1 MASDKSAGAPSRTQW
16 ERACLLR
23 LARFGAVGLSGV
35 AVNTAALWLLVRRAG
50 LPLTAASAIATE
62 IAILSNFALND
73 AWTFRHAP
81 RASGLLR
88 RLLRFNAVSL
98 GGLSLTV
105 TALFLLNR
113 SGLPLLPANAIAVGC
128 AVAWNYLANSR
139 WTWRVTSAPSTPG
152 TAQPP
157 AGIAQKELQVTTA
170 LHPPAPAQQR
180 ARSHAGYRPTRK
192 HRSDQPHP
200 RRPALVAVRG
210 ATSDIA
216 VARWAWLLLGGA
228 LLLGAA
234 LRFGTLGAESLWND
248 ELSSWKRSLYDNVA
262 QVTAKSAYSDF
273 HPPGFQIVLFYV
285 MKLLGDSEVALR
297 LPSAIA
303 GVLSI
308 GMIFMLGRR
317 LYSWREGLLAAGL
330 LAVCR
335 TPIYYSQEARSYS
348 LLLLFALI
356 TTYVWIDLMRR
367 LRSEEDD
374 VPLSAAFAYI
384 APAVFC
390 CYLHYYGLFLVALQ
404 GLCALIVFRRRF
416 ALLRVVFVYVL
427 VGMAY
432 MPWVSKMLV
441 HAAKQPSAAFVSP
454 NLFTFGFFMEFLF
467 NKTLLV
473 PVLLIY
479 GFLVVYA
486 LVAAL
491 RDRRLRRPYLDL
503 LSSDVWLAFWLVVP
517 FTIVFAKSAVSS
529 PIFTNRNMI
538 IALPAAYLL
547 AARGTLLLPVWRWGR
562 GILAV
567 ALVTASLYDL
577 VATRY
582 YVAPQKEQFREAVQY
597 VAEQNARAGS
607 SLVIGYAWEPDY
619 FNYYFERSD
628 SPLRVHVN
636 AGAASDTA
644 AFMDAVER
652 SRSPYVWY
660 ITGHKQADDAF
671 VAFLMDHFTVVEY
684 QRFNRTRVWLLR
696 DDQMLVAGGE
706 R

>member
-1 MASDKSAGAPSRTQW
+1 V
-16 ERACLLR
+16 R

-35 AVNTAALWLLVRRAG
+35 AVNTAALWLLAKGAG
-50 LPLTAASAIATE
+50 LPLPAASAIATE

-81 RASGLLR
+81 RQAGLLG

-98 GGLSLTV
+98 GGLLLTV
-105 TALFLLNR
+105 ATLF
-113 SGLPLLPANAIAVGC
+113 GLTRVGWPLLPANTVAVSC

-139 WTWRVTSAPSTPG
+139 WTWRTRSSPATPG
-152 TAQPP
+152 QVRPP
-157 AGIAQKELQVTTA
+157 AGHAQKEPHVTTVLNPSA
-170 LHPPAPAQQR
+170 RQP
-180 ARSHAGYRPTRK
+180 ARSQSGYRPTRK
-192 HRSDQPHP
+192 YSGGRLQP
-200 RRPALVAVRG
+200 RRPALVAAR
-210 ATSDIA
+210 AAAHSEA
-216 VARWAWLLLGGA
+216 VATTRGVWLMLGCA
-228 LLLGAA
+228 LALGAA
-234 LRFGTLGAESLWND
+234 LRFSTLGAESLWND

-262 QVTAKSAYSDF
+262 QVAAKSAYSDY

-308 GMIFMLGRR
+308 GMIFLLGRR

-356 TTYVWIDLMRR
+356 TTYVWIGLMRR

-404 GLCALIVFRRRF
+404 GLCALLVFRGRF
-416 ALLRVVFVYVL
+416 TLLRVVFVYVL
-427 VGMAY
+427 IGMAY
-432 MPWVSKMLV
+432 LPWVSKMLV

-454 NLFTFGFFMEFLF
+454 NPFTFGFFVEFLF

-479 GFLVVYA
+479 SFLVMYA
-486 LVAAL
+486 LFAAV
-491 RDRRLRRPYLDL
+491 RDRRLRLTYLDL
-503 LSSDVWLAFWLVVP
+503 LASDVWLVFWLVVP
-517 FTIVFAKSAVSS
+517 FAIVFAKSAVSS

-547 AARGTLLLPVWRWGR
+547 AARGAMLLPFRRWGR
-562 GILAV
+562 GLLAV
-567 ALVTASLYDL
+567 ALVAASLYDL
-577 VATRY
+577 VAGRY
-582 YVAPQKEQFREAVQY
+582 YAAPQKEQFREAVQY
-597 VAEQNARAGS
+597 VAEENTRAGS

-619 FNYYFERSD
+619 FNYYFARSG
-628 SPLRVHVN
+628 SPLRVQVN
-636 AGAASDTA
+636 TGAASDAA
-644 AFMDAVER
+644 AFEAAVQR
-652 SRSPYVWY
+652 SRSAYVWY
-660 ITGHKQADDAF
+660 IAGHKQPDDAF
-671 VAFLMDHFTVVEY
+671 VAFLMDRFTVVEY
-684 QRFNRTRVWLLR
+684 QRFNRARVWLLR
-696 DDQMLVAGGE
+696 DDELLAAWGTG